1 MKKAIL
7 LLVFLLLGFQNIK
20 AQKISKIDYNKLS
33 KLEEME
39 YVGGITFYIEKKSEI
54 LIAIQNDTIKWKADV
69 VKKCGKRKV
78 EINSVFT
85 RSGQLKV
92 SFGKNSIAYIN
103 IENGEIECL
112 TEEKNKRNDQQKEY
126 IDFTNQSIIKK

>member
-7 LLVFLLLGFQNIK
+7 LLVFLLFGLQNIK
-20 AQKISKIDYNKLS
+20 AQKNSKIDYDKLS
-33 KLEEME
+33 KLEGME

-54 LIAIQNDTIKWKADV
+54 LIAVQNDSVKWKADV

-78 EINSVFT
+78 DINSVFI
-85 RSGQLKV
+85 RSGKLKV
-92 SFGKNSIAYIN
+92 SFGKNSIAFVT

-112 TEEKNKRNDQQKEY
+112 AED
-126 IDFTNQSIIKK
+126 KK